1 MNYFN
6 EVIKDILEINLK
18 VKTDNK
24 EERNI
29 SFSNFK
35 KPKCPSVDLYSDKT
49 TENPIKQIKINMDC
63 DSFDLYI
70 TENDGWIPVG
80 ERLPENDYEVLITYW
95 DKENHSDKHVGIT
108 SCREVH
114 FGVKIGMIHF
124 NIFLIVMRLLLG
136 CHCQNLIVEL
146 TVKTKLLL
154 H

>member
-114 FGVKIGMIHF
+114 FGGKS
-124 NIFLIVMRLLLG
+124 LG
-136 CHCQNLIVEL
+136 YKDWYDPFQYFSYSYEIIAWMPLPKPYSRINS
-146 TVKTKLLL
+146 
-154 H
+154 